1 MWCIQTIDSEFRRR
15 MYDVLDLYEEDYD
28 PKRPIV
34 CLDEKPKQLLRDKR
48 KSIPMK
54 PGCSERYDYEYIRN
68 GTANIFVA
76 VEFKAGKRVTQVTKR
91 RTRVDFAE
99 FMKIL
104 INEEYSNAEFIRLIT
119 DNLNIHNEKSFYEA
133 FSEEEAKRILE
144 KIEFHYTPKHASWL
158 KAAEIEINVMDIECT
173 NRRISGIEILTH
185 EVGAWEKKRNGFK
198 KRIEWKFSKKN
209 ADEKMSKYF
218 AQ

>member
-1 MWCIQTIDSEFRRR
+1 MWCIPTIDSEFIKR
-15 MYDVLDLYEEDYD
+15 MYDVLDLYEEEYD

-48 KSIPMK
+48 KSIPIK
-54 PGCSERYDYEYIRN
+54 PGSSEKYDYEYIRN

-76 VEFKAGKRVTQVTKR
+76 VEFKAGKRTTQVTQR
-91 RTRVDFAE
+91 RTRIDFAE

-104 INEEYSNAEFIRLIT
+104 ITEEYSDVEFIKLIT

-133 FSEEEAKRILE
+133 FNEEEAKKILD
-144 KIEFHYTPKHASWL
+144 KIEFHFTPKHASWL
-158 KAAEIEINVMDIECT
+158 NAAEIEINVMDIECT
-173 NRRISGIEILTH
+173 DRRILDIEILTH
-185 EVGAWEKKRNGFK
+185 ELCTWEKKRNELE
-198 KRIEWKFSKKN
+198 KRIEWKISRKN
-209 ADEKMSKYF
+209 ADEKMSKYY

>member
-1 MWCIQTIDSEFRRR
+1 MWCIPTIDSEFIKR

-54 PGCSERYDYEYIRN
+54 PGSSERYDYEYIRN

-104 INEEYSNAEFIRLIT
+104 IDEEYSNAEFIRLIT
-119 DNLNIHNEKSFYEA
+119 DNLNIHNEKSFFEA

-158 KAAEIEINVMDIECT
+158 NAAEIEINVMDIECT
-173 NRRISGIEILTH
+173 DRRIGDFEILTH
-185 EVGAWEKKRNGFK
+185 EVGAWEKKRNELE
-198 KRIEWKFSKKN
+198 KRIEWKFSRKI
-209 ADEKMSKYF
+209 ADEKMSKYY

>member
-1 MWCIQTIDSEFRRR
+1 MWCIPTIDSDFIKR

-48 KSIPMK
+48 KSIPIK
-54 PGCSERYDYEYIRN
+54 PGSSEKYDYEYIRN

-91 RTRVDFAE
+91 RTRIDFAE

-104 INEEYSNAEFIRLIT
+104 II
-119 DNLNIHNEKSFYEA
+119 
-133 FSEEEAKRILE
+133 
-144 KIEFHYTPKHASWL
+144 
-158 KAAEIEINVMDIECT
+158 
-173 NRRISGIEILTH
+173 
-185 EVGAWEKKRNGFK
+185 
-198 KRIEWKFSKKN
+198 
-209 ADEKMSKYF
+209 
-218 AQ
+218 

>member
-1 MWCIQTIDSEFRRR
+1 MWCIPKIDSEFRKR

-34 CLDEKPKQLLRDKR
+34 CLDEKAKQLLKDKR
-48 KSIPMK
+48 KSIPIK
-54 PGCSERYDYEYIRN
+54 PGSSEKYDYEYIRN

-76 VEFKAGKRVTQVTKR
+76 IEFKAGKRVTQVTKR
-91 RTRVDFAE
+91 RTRIDFAE

-104 INEEYSNAEFIRLIT
+104 INEKYSDTEFIRLIT

-133 FSEEEAKRILE
+133 FSEEEAKKILDR
-144 KIEFHYTPKHASWL
+144 IEFHYTPKHASWL
-158 KAAEIEINVMDIECT
+158 NAAEIEINVMDSECT
-173 NRRISGIEILTH
+173 DRRISDIELLTH
-185 EVGAWEKKRNGFK
+185 EVGAWEKKRNELE
-198 KRIEWKFSKKN
+198 KRIEWKFSRKN
-209 ADEKMSKYF
+209 ADEKMFKYY

>member
-1 MWCIQTIDSEFRRR
+1 MWCIPTIDSEFRRR
-15 MYDVLDLYEEDYD
+15 MYDVLDMYEENYD

-54 PGCSERYDYEYIRN
+54 PGSSERYDYEYIRN

-76 VEFKAGKRVTQVTKR
+76 VEFKAGKRVTQVTKS
-91 RTRVDFAE
+91 RTRIDFAE

-104 INEEYSNAEFIRLIT
+104 INEKHSDTEFIRLIT
-119 DNLNIHNEKSFYEA
+119 DNLNIHNEKSLYEA
-133 FSEEEAKRILE
+133 FSEEEAKKILDR
-144 KIEFHYTPKHASWL
+144 IEFHYMPKHASWL
-158 KAAEIEINVMDIECT
+158 NAAEIEINVMDIECT
-173 NRRISGIEILTH
+173 DRRISDIELLTH
-185 EVGAWEKKRNGFK
+185 EVGAWEKKRNELE
-198 KRIEWKFSKKN
+198 KRIEWKFSRKN